1 MQKAEATK
9 TTAVVQRKP
18 EPVRPFFAPVVGHGD
33 FVASNTPTII
43 QPKLNVNAPD
53 DAHEREADA
62 MADRVLRIHTGP
74 PHLPTQNA
82 PAQVQRKCTACAQ
95 EMEEAEMP
103 VQRKITDK
111 INSAHTFHIQR
122 KCAACEQEETLQ
134 RQELEAEEVVQAK
147 TWTPNAIGGCFTASP
162 QFAKQLQ
169 TRKGNG
175 RPLAFDT
182 RQSMD
187 QAFGADFSSV
197 RIHTDSQAA
206 ELSQGIQ
213 AKAFT
218 HGPDIF
224 FNRGAYNPGSSEG
237 QWLLAHELTHVV
249 QQGHQTSD
257 SISRKISPLPGLF
270 SAFKPINPAKPQ
282 TTTAIPLPETNNAP
296 AVPEQAAAIPVQSML
311 PAHSGADDTD
321 GVDETPATPEF
332 TPLEPKDDPEF
343 KRVEKKVRQNAFVGK
358 SPEEAVDI
366 KTENLRAAAQLP
378 VGRRKRQA
386 ALEQL
391 HTSAGAT
398 LPAGF
403 KTPLEEAEQFVDDL
417 KAKIRHEETTN
428 ATNPLEGAKNGQD
441 LVPPGSG
448 AAAAV
453 QMDREKYAGQIKE
466 TVPAGNALGARISTL
481 QNADST
487 VYPEHS
493 NLTVEAPGDPMLIHS
508 ARKAAP
514 KHRTEEEISLE
525 AESQSLDQ
533 PFEEHNI
540 PEAWVRDSENPE
552 YQAAYDEKTAA
563 QKELAEAPE
572 KYKEIEI
579 PKIEQSEQSFQK
591 TVNTAK
597 ASMDGMY
604 KQRKSDLSKIAK
616 AQTDGA
622 QHVLK
627 GNGNKIGKEEYL
639 HGIESIYTKT
649 SKKVNECLQELPN
662 LTQRFEKILEDA
674 NSYFKKRSKEM
685 WGYLYPDF
693 YVLDRDW
700 PSSKNKTRERLQKQ
714 FLEEELGKAGNNYF
728 DQIKARDRAKRRS
741 ADLIFN
747 NLKNHFDFRVF
758 EGRGEAEYDSERS
771 YLGIDHARIL
781 AFQIIQVLNKARTAI
796 KEGQKEL
803 ADLKSRLIAEGP
815 EIANAEAAMNARFQS
830 LAESVEE
837 QKGAIIDEMKNAYK
851 QTAGG
856 LKESYEKIGSEVKLG
871 ILGRALKAVVN
882 AVKAVAEFAGRIV
895 QLLGRFV
902 GLLGDIVT
910 HPIRFFENLGA
921 GIGQGISSFI
931 GDIDKYLTSAF
942 FDWIRGTTGG
952 LPIQIP
958 DKLNASGIFSLVS
971 QLLGLTWDTFWE
983 RVQVKFGP
991 QITATLRKGER
1002 IAHKGLEIFS
1012 LVKEKGIG
1020 GLWEHISSSIGSFL
1034 SDTLASL
1041 KEMVLYQIIQK
1052 ALRKLAKIFI
1062 PAGGFVAIVELVI
1075 AALKFL
1081 FENRN
1086 RILDLI
1092 ETFMNT
1098 LEDAIHGRV
1107 QAIVEKVIKGL
1118 TNFITLAIDWLAKL
1132 FGFGDLNDKAQ
1143 RFLERMRKPVV
1154 RGIDFALGKIAPL
1167 VNRLFRK
1174 KQEPDQTT
1182 PPGQQ
1187 LADTEVGEN
1196 LEFIAGGKTHH
1207 LWINTEGPGVE
1218 VMVRSTPMPVLKKL
1232 EAWEEKLGT
1241 LNPEEQAIAKQ
1252 LLATA
1257 HRQYR
1262 DTKKEGTEAEAEM
1275 SEALASADSR
1285 EIVEAQRADEELET
1299 SEQNLIQTLKR
1310 LFETFGETPHTFP
1323 DITVSLP
1330 FSMGAQ
1336 SHELQF
1342 VSKSNNAQITMAS
1355 DLRISL
1361 PLYLQK
1367 ALDQLAEMPTFAGKT
1382 KIRKR
1387 LENALRASDANS
1399 IIEDWNMNKV
1409 EDTRARNQPD
1419 YVKERLTRVAEE
1431 LSDLVVGDRKIPAI
1445 IGLFDLLNKNT
1456 KMPGPYTTLFAD
1468 PIGSVAPFKE
1478 FSSTQRIEVIAANR
1492 RRPGH
1497 GGQII
1502 SDCTPGEVLHDADP
1516 NDALKAN
1523 VDHIYPRAKGGSN
1536 SYSNAQV
1543 ISRADNLKK
1552 SDTTEGC
1559 P

>member
-1 MQKAEATK
+1 MQKAETTK
-9 TTAVVQRKP
+9 TTTVVQQKP
-18 EPVRPFFAPVVGHGD
+18 EPASPFFAPVVGRGNA
-33 FVASNTPTII
+33 VTSGAPAVI
-43 QPKLNVNAPD
+43 QPKLQVNAPG

-62 MADRVLRIHTGP
+62 MADQVLRIHTGGP
-74 PHLPTQNA
+74 QHMPTQNT
-82 PAQVQRKCTACAQ
+82 PARIQRKCATCAQ
-95 EMEEAEMP
+95 EPEAEEMP
-103 VQRKITDK
+103 VQRKITGK
-111 INSAHTFHIQR
+111 MSGAHTFMIQR
-122 KCAACEQEETLQ
+122 KCASCEQEETLQ
-134 RQELEAEEVVQAK
+134 RQELDEEETVQTK
-147 TWTPNAIGGCFTASP
+147 TLTSNGMGGGFTTSP
-162 QFAKQLQ
+162 LFSQQLQ
-169 TRKGNG
+169 SRKGNG

-182 RQSMD
+182 RQTMD

-218 HGPDIF
+218 HGSDIF
-224 FNRGAYNPGSSEG
+224 FNRGTYNPGTSEG

-249 QQGHQTSD
+249 QQGQHTSD

-270 SAFKPINPAKPQ
+270 SAFKSTNLVIPQ
-282 TTTAIPLPETNNAP
+282 TTPPISLPETSATP
-296 AVPEQAAAIPVQSML
+296 AGPNQSAAIPVQSNL
-311 PAHSGADDTD
+311 PPQPGT
-321 GVDETPATPEF
+321 DETDTATAAPEI

-343 KRVEKKVRQNAFVGK
+343 KRVEKKVLQNASTQK
-358 SPEEAVDI
+358 SPEEDI
-366 KTENLRAAAQLP
+366 TVKTENLKAAAQLP

-391 HTSAGAT
+391 HTNAEAT
-398 LPAGF
+398 LPARF
-403 KTPLEEAEQFVDDL
+403 KTPLEEADQFVDDL
-417 KAKIRHEETTN
+417 KAKIRDKETTN
-428 ATNPLEGAKNGQD
+428 SLEGAKGGSG
-441 LVPPGSG
+441 LVPTGSG
-448 AAAAV
+448 ADAAE
-453 QMDREKYAGQIKE
+453 QMDREKYAGQIRE
-466 TVPAGNALGARISTL
+466 TVPAENALGAKISSL
-481 QNADST
+481 QNADPT
-487 VYPEHS
+487 LYPEHAD
-493 NLTVEAPGDPMLIHS
+493 LTVEAPGDPRLIHS

-514 KHRTEEEISLE
+514 KHRTEAEISLE

-540 PEAWVRDSENPE
+540 PEGWVRDSENPE
-552 YQAAYDEKTAA
+552 YQAAYNEKTEA
-563 QKELAEAPE
+563 QKALAEAPE

-597 ASMDGMY
+597 ASMGGMH
-604 KQRKSDLSKIAK
+604 KQRQSDLSNIAK

-622 QHVLK
+622 QHILK
-627 GNGNKIGKEEYL
+627 GHGDKIGKEEYL
-639 HGIESIYTKT
+639 VGIERIYTKT
-649 SKKVNECLQELPN
+649 SKKVNDCLQELPN

-674 NSYFKKRSKEM
+674 NNYFKKRSKEM

-714 FLEEELGKAGNNYF
+714 FLEEELHKAGNDLF
-728 DQIKARDRAKRRS
+728 DQMKARDRAKRRS

-758 EGRGEAEYDSERS
+758 EGRGEAEFDSDRP

-803 ADLKSRLIAEGP
+803 ADLKSRLIEDGP

-882 AVKAVAEFAGRIV
+882 AVKAVAEFASRIV

-931 GDIDKYLTSAF
+931 SDIDKYLTAAF
-942 FDWIRGTTGG
+942 FDWIRGTTSG
-952 LPIQIP
+952 LPIEIP

-983 RVQVKFGP
+983 RVQFKFGP

-1034 SDTLASL
+1034 SDTLNSL

-1143 RFLERMRKPVV
+1143 RFLERMRNPVI
-1154 RGIDFALGKIAPL
+1154 RGIDFALNKISPL
-1167 VNRLFRK
+1167 VYRVFRQ
-1174 KQEPDQTT
+1174 KQAPDQTA

-1207 LWINTEGPGVE
+1207 LWINTQGPGVE
-1218 VMVRSTPMPVLKKL
+1218 VMVSSTPMTVLKKL
-1232 EAWEEKLGT
+1232 EAWEEKLAT
-1241 LNPEEQAIAKQ
+1241 LNPEEQAVAKP

-1257 HRQYR
+1257 HRQYQETR
-1262 DTKKEGTEAEAEM
+1262 KEGNEAETEI
-1275 SEALASADSR
+1275 EQALAASDSR
-1285 EIVEAQRADEELET
+1285 EIAEAERADQEVET
-1299 SEQNLIQTLKR
+1299 SEQNLLKTLKR
-1310 LFETFGETPHTFP
+1310 LFEVYGETSHSFP
-1323 DITVSLP
+1323 DITQALS
-1330 FSMGAQ
+1330 FSMGTQA
-1336 SHELQF
+1336 HELQLI
-1342 VSKSNNAQITMAS
+1342 SKNNTVQITMAS

-1387 LENALRASDANS
+1387 LENALRASGADS
-1399 IIEDWNMNKV
+1399 IIEDWNMNKTGG
-1409 EDTRARNQPD
+1409 TRARNQPD
-1419 YVKERLTRVAEE
+1419 FVQERLTRIAEE
-1431 LSDLVVGDRKIPAI
+1431 LSDLVIGDRKLPAI
-1445 IGLFDLLNKNT
+1445 VGLFDLLNKNT
-1456 KMPGPYTTLFAD
+1456 RMPGPYTTLFAD

-1478 FSSTQRIEVIAANR
+1478 FSSTQRIEIIAANR

-1497 GGQII
+1497 GGQIV

-1543 ISRADNLKK
+1543 ISRAANLKK